1 MRTLATLVGVAGL
14 ILTGCAPFLLLGA
27 CAPGAPKGVDKEKLD
42 EAVATAIGD
51 PASCLLIAEQAS
63 GRRVYRYNTYGTCD
77 RALPAC
83 DGPGTRK
90 LDQLLKATLR
100 DGQPRALSCNTQ
112 ADASRGVGWASG
124 VIPGK
129 TPLVY
134 AAMMEGDRAFPGL
147 MMAERLTRAFQKA
160 GLQAAP

>member
-1 MRTLATLVGVAGL
+1 MRRHAALLAVAGL
-14 ILTGCAPFLLLGA
+14 ALGA
-27 CAPGAPKGVDKEKLD
+27 CSPTAPKGVDKEKLD
-42 EAVATAIGD
+42 EAVADAIGD
-51 PASCLLIAEQAS
+51 PASCLMIAEQGS
-63 GRRVYRYNTYGTCD
+63 GKLVYRYNTYGACD

-90 LDQLLKATLR
+90 LQDLLKAAVK

-124 VIPGK
+124 TIPGK

-134 AAMMEGDRAFPGL
+134 AAMMEGDRAFPGR
-147 MMAERLTRAFQKA
+147 MMAERLARAFQKA
-160 GLQAAP
+160 GLQPSS